1 MENIKYK
8 YIFYNDKKEILVL
21 NNGKNRFCIPGVIK
35 EQPLDSYGETLKF
48 IVDSLVVQDKL
59 VELGSAVEVY
69 TIFRSKNN
77 KLYKTILE
85 EKKKYF
91 SCHCDFTKE
100 FCSKMLDLCDR
111 NGLIPNL
118 IYIDDL
124 IEFIKFRKIK
134 LDKNLIK
141 PLEELDKRLSYKK
154 Y

>member
-21 NNGKNRFCIPGVIK
+21 NNGVNRFFIPGVI
-35 EQPLDSYGETLKF
+35 ENLPLDSYGETLKF

-69 TIFRSKNN
+69 TILRSTNN
-77 KLYKTILE
+77 KLYKTLLE
-85 EKKKYF
+85 EKKFYF
-91 SCHCDFTKE
+91 SCYCEFTKE
-100 FCSKMLDLCDR
+100 FCSQILDLCDR
-111 NGLIPNL
+111 NNLIPNL

-124 IEFIKFRKIK
+124 IELFKNKKIK
-134 LDKNLIK
+134 IDRNLIK